1 MAKRKKEPEI
11 RLPKIKQLPSG
22 AWHTRVYLGGQRTS
36 ITRDTYEECLS
47 EYLAVKN
54 GILEAQER
62 PRGQLTLGE
71 AVDAYIEDTRDLV
84 RRGRRSPSTVYGY
97 IRYRDNTFQ
106 RAMAYNIYTTPDARW
121 QAAIDDER
129 KMGRS
134 PKYIKNA
141 WGLMSAAIKK
151 ETGKQP
157 KVVLFEKE
165 DNERPFLEPDQIDI
179 FVEAVKGDPVEI
191 PALLCLSSL
200 RCSEMLALTW
210 ENIDFANRA
219 IYVRGAKVR
228 GEDGLKLK
236 PQNKTKKSR
245 RPVPMIPPL
254 YDALTAA
261 PKDTEFVVNAATCTL
276 FNRINKICRE
286 NNLPEVGMHGLRHS
300 FASLAYHMGIPEMM
314 AADIGG
320 WKDLGTMRKI
330 YTHLAERDIAKR
342 SKEFTDY
349 FTPEAMKNRKIGNGL
364 ATKFCRSFSEPP
376 HNRRVFFWIDQPNAL
391 HVFVH
396 HF

>member
-1 MAKRKKEPEI
+1 MAKRRNEPEI
-11 RLPKIKQLPSG
+11 KLPKIEQLPSG
-22 AWHTRVYLGGQRTS
+22 AWHTRVYLDGRRTS
-36 ITRDTYEECLS
+36 ITRDTYDECLS
-47 EYLAVKN
+47 EYLAIKN

-62 PRGQLTLGE
+62 PQGQLTLGE
-71 AVDAYIEDTRDLV
+71 AVDAYIENTRDLV

-200 RCSEMLALTW
+200 RRSEMLALTW

-349 FTPEAMKNRKIGNGL
+349 FTPEAMKNRKIGNDTGN
-364 ATKFCRSFSEPP
+364 E
-376 HNRRVFFWIDQPNAL
+376 N
-391 HVFVH
+391 
-396 HF
+396 

>member
-1 MAKRKKEPEI
+1 MPKKKKEPEI
-11 RLPKIKQLPSG
+11 KLPKIEQLPSG
-22 AWHTRVYLGGQRTS
+22 AWHTRVLIENRRVS
-36 ITRDTYEECLS
+36 ITKDSYDECVA
-47 EYLAVKN
+47 EYLAMKHGV
-54 GILEAQER
+54 IEAKAA
-62 PRGQLTLGE
+62 PGKRGKTLG
-71 AVDAYIEDTRDLV
+71 DALDKYIADRK
-84 RRGRRSPSTVYGY
+84 GFKSPSTIYAY
-97 IRYRDNTFQ
+97 ESYRKQRFQ
-106 RAMAYNIYTTPDARW
+106 SMMAADVYTTTDDQW
-121 QAAIDDER
+121 QAAIRREA
-129 KMGRS
+129 KSLS
-134 PKYIKNA
+134 PKYIKNV
-141 WGLMSAAIKK
+141 WMLISAAIFE
-151 ETGKQP
+151 ETGRRP
-157 KVVLFEKE
+157 RVTLPEKE
-165 DNERPFLEPDQIDI
+165 YNEKPFLDPDQIPV
-179 FVEAVKGDPVEI
+179 FVNAIKGEPIEI
-191 PALLCLSSL
+191 AALLELSSL
-200 RCSEMLALTW
+200 RRSEMLALTW

-349 FTPEAMKNRKIGNGL
+349 FTPEAMKNRKIGNGMGN
-364 ATKFCRSFSEPP
+364 E
-376 HNRRVFFWIDQPNAL
+376 N
-391 HVFVH
+391 
-396 HF
+396 

>member
-62 PRGQLTLGE
+62 PQGQLTLGE
-71 AVDAYIEDTRDLV
+71 AVDAYIENTRDLV
-84 RRGRRSPSTVYGY
+84 RRGRRSPST
-97 IRYRDNTFQ
+97 
-106 RAMAYNIYTTPDARW
+106 DARW

-200 RCSEMLALTW
+200 RRSEMLALTW

-342 SKEFTDY
+342 SKEFTD
-349 FTPEAMKNRKIGNGL
+349 
-364 ATKFCRSFSEPP
+364 
-376 HNRRVFFWIDQPNAL
+376 
-391 HVFVH
+391 
-396 HF
+396 

>member
-1 MAKRKKEPEI
+1 
-11 RLPKIKQLPSG
+11 
-22 AWHTRVYLGGQRTS
+22 
-36 ITRDTYEECLS
+36 
-47 EYLAVKN
+47 
-54 GILEAQER
+54 
-62 PRGQLTLGE
+62 
-71 AVDAYIEDTRDLV
+71 
-84 RRGRRSPSTVYGY
+84 
-97 IRYRDNTFQ
+97 
-106 RAMAYNIYTTPDARW
+106 
-121 QAAIDDER
+121 
-129 KMGRS
+129 
-134 PKYIKNA
+134 
-141 WGLMSAAIKK
+141 
-151 ETGKQP
+151 
-157 KVVLFEKE
+157 
-165 DNERPFLEPDQIDI
+165 
-179 FVEAVKGDPVEI
+179 
-191 PALLCLSSL
+191 
-200 RCSEMLALTW
+200 MLALTW

-349 FTPEAMKNRKIGNGL
+349 FTPEAMKNRKIGNDTGN
-364 ATKFCRSFSEPP
+364 E
-376 HNRRVFFWIDQPNAL
+376 N
-391 HVFVH
+391 
-396 HF
+396 